1 MNRSIFLTALA
12 VVLATAGG
20 VLAQSPLGPPA
31 GMAMP
36 PTGIELAGCR
46 GNVCVTAPAC
56 APTCAPAPAKI
67 CVSEMKPTIKTVYRS
82 DCVDFCL
89 PKCSLRGLWQRCC
102 GECETCHGGE
112 CEVRTRRVLI
122 KKFVPGCEEPVC
134 VLKDAPAA
142 PCCPSMIAPPT
153 FIPAPPT
160 IPPAAKVAPTPPAK
174 P

>member
-1 MNRSIFLTALA
+1 MNRFNFFYALA
-12 VVLATAGG
+12 VVLVAAGG
-20 VLAQSPLGPPA
+20 ALAQSPPSPPLA
-31 GMAMP
+31 TSTP

-56 APTCAPAPAKI
+56 APTCAPAKI
-67 CVSEMKPTIKTVYRS
+67 CVSEMKPTIKVVYRS

-89 PKCSLRGLWQRCC
+89 PKCSLHGLWQRCC
-102 GECETCHGGE
+102 GECTSCKEGE

-134 VLKDAPAA
+134 VLKDAPAL
-142 PCCPSMIAPPT
+142 PCGPPMIAPPT

-160 IPPAAKVAPTPPAK
+160 APQAPKVAPTPPAK